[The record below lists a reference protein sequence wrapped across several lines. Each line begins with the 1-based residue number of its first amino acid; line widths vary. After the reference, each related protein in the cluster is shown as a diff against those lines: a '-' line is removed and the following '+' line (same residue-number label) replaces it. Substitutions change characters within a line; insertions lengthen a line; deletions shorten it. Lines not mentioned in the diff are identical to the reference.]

1 MRLNKYLAKA
11 TGMSRREADIAIND
25 HQVLVNSQVARI
37 GQDVAPDDIVKLDDK
52 IVVLPKETTLLMLNK
67 PIGYVSSRNPQA
79 ANAKTVY
86 ELLPAKY
93 HRLKSIGRLD
103 KDSSGLLLFTD
114 DGDLS
119 QRLTHPKFRKTKQY
133 IVKLDQPLSP
143 LHQQMISDFGI
154 ELVDGTSRLGL
165 EKLNQQATELLV
177 VMQEG
182 RNRQIRRTFAALG
195 YLVVGLHRISFGSY
209 QLDDLESGQYKI
221 ISN

>member
-11 TGMSRREADIAIND
+11 TGISRREADIAISD
-25 HQVLVNSQVARI
+25 SRVLIGGQIAHI
-37 GQDVAPDDIVKLDDK
+37 GQDVTPDDIVKLDNK
-52 IVVLPKETTLLMLNK
+52 IVVIPKETTLLMLNK

-79 ANAKTVY
+79 AGVKTVY

-119 QRLTHPKFRKTKQY
+119 QRLTHPRFKKTKQY
-133 IVKLDQPLSP
+133 IVKLNQPLSP

-154 ELVDGTSRLGL
+154 ELADGTSKLGL

-195 YLVVGLHRISFGSY
+195 YLVIGLHRISFGSY
-209 QLDDLESGQYKI
+209 QLGDLESGQYKL